1 MRLGNTHVFNV
12 AMSVLLVVS
21 RVPALHG
28 VVVKEG
34 ATPPLRI
41 GLACHRAVA
50 STERTPGRAPVRA
63 A

>member
-12 AMSVLLVVS
+12 EMSVLPVVS
-21 RVPALHG
+21 RVSALHG

-41 GLACHRAVA
+41 GSASHRAVRCLDR
-50 STERTPGRAPVRA
+50 ERRDERL
-63 A
+63 